1 MEPSESRTIAILAEK
16 PSVAQDIARV
26 LGASARGK
34 GYLQGNGYVVT
45 WAIGHLVSLAQPHE
59 INPQWRQWHF
69 DQLPILPIEWPLVV
83 YEKTKDQ
90 FEVVRKI
97 LTSGRVSR
105 VVCATDA
112 GREGELIFR
121 YIYEAAGC
129 RKPVSRL
136 WISSLTPDA
145 IRKGFDKLR
154 PGSEYDRLAD
164 AASGRSRADWLVGMN
179 LSRAYSIV
187 YHEELS
193 VGRVQT
199 PTLAMIVDREIALRS
214 FVPEDFMEV
223 VATFQRR
230 KSPDNESYQGTWFRS
245 PAKSGKDNDS
255 LTKASRLP
263 ADGEEANRIV
273 LRGRTG
279 EAAIESLTSE
289 TKRMQPPLLYDLT
302 ELQRHANRLY
312 GLSAQ
317 QTLDLAQALYERH
330 KLISYPRTDSRH
342 LSADVATTV
351 PGIVAA
357 ISKSYLPHLAPGTG
371 ERPLSKRFVD
381 DTKVSDHHAIIPT
394 AVSAEKAPLAED
406 ERKIY
411 GLICRRFLMMWHDD
425 HLQAVTTVITDI
437 TNGSI
442 VDRYRTTGTLV
453 EQLGWKALDIATEG
467 RRRDTKGGGEE
478 DTPDQVLPVTLAKGQ
493 LQDVRDVE
501 ARKKKTRPPKRFTEG
516 TLLTAMQTAGQ
527 SLDERELSE
536 AMKETGLGTPATRA
550 ATIEV
555 LLKRDFI
562 VRTGKNLE
570 ATEKGI
576 HLIEVVHP
584 EVKSPAMTGQWEA
597 FLKKIQHG
605 ESRLDP
611 FLKGI
616 SEYVRS
622 VVGKVGQTPPVPR
635 APAPKTSINSDSAD
649 LKISAKIP
657 TFTTLTELL
666 QNAFGFPKFR
676 PNQEAVCEAVTAGRD
691 ALLVMPTGSGKSL
704 CYQLPGLA
712 RGGTTLVIS
721 PLIALMDDQVHKLKE
736 RGLAV
741 ECIHSGRDRETSRR
755 VCAEYLS
762 GKLRF
767 LFIAP
772 ERLRVAGFPEMLA
785 KRKPSLIAIDEAH
798 CISQWGHDFRPDY
811 RMLGQYL
818 PCLRPAPVLAL
829 TATATPL
836 VQKDIAAQLGLIEP
850 THFIHGFRRE
860 NIGIE
865 IVEALPSQR
874 PSLAREILSD
884 AKHCPAIVYAP
895 TRKQAENLAEEWAGA
910 FRVAS
915 YHAGLDA
922 ERRHRVQEEFMAG
935 KLDVMV
941 ATIAFGMGIDKPDVR
956 TVIHT
961 ALPGSVE
968 GYYQEIGRAG
978 RDGNPSRAILM
989 HSYGDRHT
997 HDFFFNR
1004 DYPDVRLMDQVFTG
1018 LPSAPLPKEKLRKTL
1033 GIEEELFDKIIEKLW
1048 IHKGAV
1054 LDFAENVSQGEQTWR
1069 DSYITQ
1075 GEQKRA
1081 QIDQMI
1087 RFSESDQCRMMSLVR
1102 HFGDSSDSAASCGA
1116 CDFCAPAKCVAQRFR
1131 TATDVERAAL
1141 YRVLS
1146 AMKLIRA
1153 RSTGKLY
1160 AELCPGNKIS
1170 RDNFEEILG
1179 AMARAELLSFADAV
1193 FEKDGKQIPYR
1204 TVSLTP
1210 AGRATDETTPVQ
1222 FVMKDAA
1229 RPALKRKPLKKL
1241 RKSKVSLTA
1250 ASRSQSGEP
1259 GTTAAASGSEQ
1270 NRIEQALRA
1279 WRLGEAKRRRV
1290 PAFRIFGD
1298 RALLSIATTAPS
1310 NEAELLAVQG
1320 IGAGIVKKYGAHIFR
1335 LLAGSR

>member
-1 MEPSESRTIAILAEK
+1 MDPSELRTIAILAEK

-26 LGASARGK
+26 LGANTRGK

-59 INPQWRQWHF
+59 IKPEWRQWRF
-69 DQLPILPIEWPLVV
+69 DQLPILPAEWPLVV
-83 YEKTKDQ
+83 YERTKDQ

-199 PTLAMIVDREIALRS
+199 PTLAMIVDREIALRN
-214 FVPEDFMEV
+214 FVPEEFVEV
-223 VATFQRR
+223 VATFHPRESSD
-230 KSPDNESYQGTWFRS
+230 KESYQGTWFRS
-245 PAKSGKDNDS
+245 PAKAGKDNDS

-279 EAAIESLTSE
+279 EAAIESLSSE

-312 GLSAQ
+312 GFSAQ

-342 LSADVATTV
+342 LSADVAMTV
-351 PGIVAA
+351 PGILDA

-371 ERPLSKRFVD
+371 DRPLSKRFVD
-381 DTKVSDHHAIIPT
+381 DSKVSDHHAIIPT
-394 AVSAEKAPLAED
+394 AVSAEKAHLAED
-406 ERKIY
+406 EGKIY

-425 HLQAVTTVITDI
+425 YLQAVTTVITAI
-437 TNGSI
+437 TNGST

-467 RRRDTKGGGEE
+467 RRRDTKGGAEE

-493 LQDVRDVE
+493 LQGVRDIE

-555 LLKRDFI
+555 LLKRGFI

-605 ESRLDP
+605 QSRLDP
-611 FLKGI
+611 FLEGI

-635 APAPKTSINSDSAD
+635 GPAPETSMKPDAPD
-649 LKISAKIP
+649 VRISAKIP

-666 QNAFGFPKFR
+666 QNAFGFPMFR
-676 PNQEAVCEAVTAGRD
+676 PNQEAVCEAVTAGKD

-741 ECIHSGRDRETSRR
+741 ERIHSGRDRETSRR

-762 GKLRF
+762 GKLQF

-772 ERLRVAGFPEMLA
+772 ERLRVTGFPEMLA

-818 PCLRPAPVLAL
+818 PGLRPAPVLAL

-836 VQKDIAAQLGLIEP
+836 VQNDIAAQLSLIDP

-865 IVEALPSQR
+865 IVEVLPSLR

-884 AKHCPAIVYAP
+884 AKHRPAIVYAP
-895 TRKQAENLAEEWAGA
+895 TRKQAENLAEEWAGV
-910 FRVAS
+910 FRVAT

-922 ERRHRVQEEFMAG
+922 DRRHRVQEEFMAG
-935 KLDVMV
+935 MLDVMV
-941 ATIAFGMGIDKPDVR
+941 ATIAFGMGIDKSDVR

-997 HDFFFNR
+997 HDFFFSR

-1018 LPSAPLPKEKLRKTL
+1018 LPSALLPKEKLRKTL

-1048 IHKGAV
+1048 THKGAV
-1054 LDFAENVSQGEQTWR
+1054 LDFAENVSQGDKTWR
-1069 DSYITQ
+1069 APYIAQ

-1087 RFSESDQCRMMSLVR
+1087 RFSESNQCRMMSLVR
-1102 HFGDSSDSAASCGA
+1102 HFGDSSDSAASCGV

-1146 AMKLIRA
+1146 AMKLIHS

-1160 AELCPGNKIS
+1160 ADLYPGKEIN
-1170 RDNFEEILG
+1170 RDGFEEILG
-1179 AMARAELLSFADAV
+1179 AMARAELISLADAV

-1210 AGRATDETTPVQ
+1210 AGRATDETTPLQ

-1229 RPALKRKPLKKL
+1229 SPALKRKPLKKA
-1241 RKSKVSLTA
+1241 RKSMVFCFS
-1250 ASRSQSGEP
+1250 ASRPRSGKQE
-1259 GTTAAASGSEQ
+1259 TKAAVSGSEQ
-1270 NRIEQALRA
+1270 NRVEQALRA

-1320 IGAGIVKKYGAHIFR
+1320 IGAGIVKKYGAQIFR